1 MSDVQMDSVNGK
13 LPVSITEDEAAL
25 YDRQIRLWGLDA
37 QQRMRNATVLIV
49 RLKGV
54 ATEAIKNIVLAGI
67 GKLIIVDE
75 EVVME
80 TDLGCGFFFSEDS
93 VGQRVSTDNTQDEQ
107 KLTQTRDCVKRVEAA
122 KPRIQSLNPLVDV
135 VAVSDLGILS
145 DDQLDK
151 TLAGVDLVCATDCQ
165 KDEMLRLNDA
175 CRCARKAFY
184 AGGSYGLLGF
194 VFADLIEH
202 EYLAQDRNTTNSGA
216 TKTVKQSLSY
226 PSLRECFGHSWKG
239 LSKRQTKELNPSTVF
254 SIIALWE
261 LESRNMNPVETSAST
276 ELRRIATELV
286 ESAGVNAQAGPV
298 PSVAAIESLCSTA
311 KHEFSPICAIVG
323 GFLGQDILKA
333 LGAKE
338 PPISNFLV
346 FDGTTGGASVV
357 PMKMNT
363 VS

>member
-37 QQRMRNATVLIV
+37 QQRMRNATVLII

-93 VGQRVSTDNTQDEQ
+93 VGQR
-107 KLTQTRDCVKRVEAA
+107 RVEAA

-175 CRCARKAFY
+175 CRRARKAFY

>member
-1 MSDVQMDSVNGK
+1 MSDVQMDSANGK
-13 LPVSITEDEAAL
+13 VPVSITEDEAAL

-37 QQRMRNATVLIV
+37 QQRMRNATVLVV

-75 EVVME
+75 EEVKE

-93 VGQRVSTDNTQDEQ
+93 VGQR
-107 KLTQTRDCVKRVEAA
+107 RVEAA

-151 TLAGVDLVCATDCQ
+151 TLAEVDLVCATDCQ

-175 CRCARKAFY
+175 CRRAKKAFY

-202 EYLAQDRNTTNSGA
+202 EYLAQDRNATNTGT
-216 TKTVKQSLSY
+216 TKTIKQSLTY

-254 SIIALWE
+254 SILALWE
-261 LESRNMNPVETSAST
+261 LESRNMSLVETSAAT
-276 ELRRIATELV
+276 ELRRVATELI

-311 KHEFSPICAIVG
+311 KHEFSPVCAIVG

-346 FDGTTGGASVV
+346 FDGSTGGASVV
-357 PMKMNT
+357 PMKMNA

>member
-1 MSDVQMDSVNGK
+1 MSDTPMDYTPEKV
-13 LPVSITEDEAAL
+13 PVSITEDEAAL

-37 QQRMRNATVLIV
+37 QQRMRNATVLVV
-49 RLKGV
+49 RLQGV

-67 GKLIIVDE
+67 GKLIILDAELVT
-75 EVVME
+75 E

-93 VGQRVSTDNTQDEQ
+93 VGQ
-107 KLTQTRDCVKRVEAA
+107 LRVEAA

-135 VAVSDLGILS
+135 VAVSDLEILS
-145 DDQLDK
+145 NDQLDK
-151 TLAGVDLVCATDCQ
+151 TLAGVDLVCVTDCQ

-175 CRCARKAFY
+175 SRRAKKAFY

-202 EYLAQDRNTTNSGA
+202 EYLAHDRSATNTGA
-216 TKTVKQSLSY
+216 PKTIKQSLTY
-226 PSLRECFGHSWKG
+226 PSLRESFGHSWKG

-254 SIIALWE
+254 SVLALWDW
-261 LESRNMNPVETSAST
+261 ESRNVTRVDASAAT
-276 ELRRIATELV
+276 ELRRIVTELI
-286 ESAGVNAQAGPV
+286 ESAGVNTQAGPI
-298 PSVAAIESLCSTA
+298 PSAATVESLCSTA
-311 KHEFSPICAIVG
+311 GHEFSPVCAIVG

-357 PMKMNT
+357 PMKMST
-363 VS
+363 AS

>member
-1 MSDVQMDSVNGK
+1 MSDTPMDYTPEKV
-13 LPVSITEDEAAL
+13 PVSITEDEAAL

-37 QQRMRNATVLIV
+37 QQRMRNATVLVV
-49 RLKGV
+49 RLQGV

-67 GKLIIVDE
+67 GKLIIVDAE
-75 EVVME
+75 LVTE
-80 TDLGCGFFFSEDS
+80 TDLGCGFFFSEDN
-93 VGQRVSTDNTQDEQ
+93 VGQ
-107 KLTQTRDCVKRVEAA
+107 LRVEAA

-135 VAVSDLGILS
+135 VAVSDLEILS
-145 DDQLDK
+145 NDQLDK
-151 TLAGVDLVCATDCQ
+151 TLAGVDLICVTDCQ

-175 CRCARKAFY
+175 SRRAKKAFY

-202 EYLAQDRNTTNSGA
+202 EYLAHDRGATNTGA
-216 TKTVKQSLSY
+216 TKTIKQSLTY
-226 PSLRECFGHSWKG
+226 PSLRESFGHSWRG

-254 SIIALWE
+254 SVLALWDW
-261 LESRNMNPVETSAST
+261 ESRNATRVNASAAT
-276 ELRRIATELV
+276 ELRRIVTELI
-286 ESAGVNAQAGPV
+286 ESAGVNAQSGPI
-298 PSVAAIESLCSTA
+298 PSAATIESLCSTA
-311 KHEFSPICAIVG
+311 GHEFSPVCAIVG

-357 PMKMNT
+357 PMKMST
-363 VS
+363 AS

>member
-1 MSDVQMDSVNGK
+1 MSDTPMDPITEKV
-13 LPVSITEDEAAL
+13 PVSITEDEAAL

-37 QQRMRNATVLIV
+37 QQRMRNATVLVV
-49 RLKGV
+49 RLQGV

-67 GKLIIVDE
+67 GKLIIVDA
-75 EVVME
+75 EVVTE
-80 TDLGCGFFFSEDS
+80 TDLGCGFFFTEDS
-93 VGQRVSTDNTQDEQ
+93 VGQR
-107 KLTQTRDCVKRVEAA
+107 RVEAA

-151 TLAGVDLVCATDCQ
+151 TLADVDLVCATDCQ

-175 CRCARKAFY
+175 CRRAKKAFY

-202 EYLAQDRNTTNSGA
+202 EYLAQDRNANAGA
-216 TKTVKQSLSY
+216 TKTIKQSLVY
-226 PSLRECFGHSWKG
+226 PSLRESFGHSWKG

-254 SIIALWE
+254 SILALWE
-261 LESRNMNPVETSAST
+261 WESRNIARVGPAAAT
-276 ELRRIATELV
+276 ELRRVATELI
-286 ESAGVNAQAGPV
+286 ESAGVNSQAGPV
-298 PSVAAIESLCSTA
+298 PSVATVESLCSTA
-311 KHEFSPICAIVG
+311 GHEFSPVCAIVG
-323 GFLGQDILKA
+323 GFLGQDVLKA

-346 FDGTTGGASVV
+346 FDGTTGGAGVV
-357 PMKMNT
+357 PMKMNAA
-363 VS
+363 S

>member
-1 MSDVQMDSVNGK
+1 MSDTPMDYASEKV
-13 LPVSITEDEAAL
+13 PVSITEDEAAL

-37 QQRMRNATVLIV
+37 QQRMRNATVLVV
-49 RLKGV
+49 RLQGV

-67 GKLIIVDE
+67 GKLIIVDAE
-75 EVVME
+75 RVTE
-80 TDLGCGFFFSEDS
+80 TDLGCGFFFSEDN
-93 VGQRVSTDNTQDEQ
+93 VGQ
-107 KLTQTRDCVKRVEAA
+107 LRVEAA

-145 DDQLDK
+145 NDQLDK
-151 TLAGVDLVCATDCQ
+151 TLEDVDLVCVTDCQ

-175 CRCARKAFY
+175 SRRAKKAFY

-202 EYLAQDRNTTNSGA
+202 EYLAHDRNAGNSGA
-216 TKTVKQSLSY
+216 AKTIKQSLTY
-226 PSLRECFGHSWKG
+226 PSLKESFEHSWKG
-239 LSKRQTKELNPSTVF
+239 LSKRQTKELNPST
-254 SIIALWE
+254 SYIKYCGKLALWE
-261 LESRNMNPVETSAST
+261 WESRNVTRIEASAAT
-276 ELRRIATELV
+276 ELRRIATELI
-286 ESAGVNAQAGPV
+286 ESAGVNTQVGPV
-298 PSVAAIESLCSTA
+298 PSVATIESLCSTA
-311 KHEFSPICAIVG
+311 GHEFSPVCAIVG

-357 PMKMNT
+357 PMRMSV

>member
-1 MSDVQMDSVNGK
+1 MSDVQMDSANGK
-13 LPVSITEDEAAL
+13 MPVSITEDEAAL

-37 QQRMRNATVLIV
+37 QQRMRNATVLVV

-75 EVVME
+75 EEVSE
-80 TDLGCGFFFSEDS
+80 TDLGCGFFFAEDS
-93 VGQRVSTDNTQDEQ
+93 VGQR
-107 KLTQTRDCVKRVEAA
+107 RVEAA
-122 KPRIQSLNPLVDV
+122 KTRIQSLNPLVDV

-145 DDQLDK
+145 DDHLDK

-175 CRCARKAFY
+175 CRRAKKAFY

-202 EYLAQDRNTTNSGA
+202 EYLAQDRNAANAGTA
-216 TKTVKQSLSY
+216 KTMKQSLVY
-226 PSLRECFGHSWKG
+226 PSLRECLSHSWKG

-254 SIIALWE
+254 SILALWE
-261 LESRNMNPVETSAST
+261 SESQNMSLGETSAAT
-276 ELRRIATELV
+276 ELRRIAAELI

-298 PSVAAIESLCSTA
+298 PSATAIESLCSTA

-357 PMKMNT
+357 PMKINA

>member
-1 MSDVQMDSVNGK
+1 MRRHCMIAKSDCGASMLNK
-13 LPVSITEDEAAL
+13 
-25 YDRQIRLWGLDA
+25 
-37 QQRMRNATVLIV
+37 VLII

-175 CRCARKAFY
+175 CRRARKAFY

-202 EYLAQDRNTTNSGA
+202 EYLAQYVIESFPPCGLFLKFHRDRNTTNSGA

-254 SIIALWE
+254 SIIGARHDNHVLGNAL
-261 LESRNMNPVETSAST
+261 TIT
-276 ELRRIATELV
+276 LRRIATELV